1 MRVAVVTPR
10 FREPRQWFQQCLDSV
25 RDQTYPCT
33 HIVVNDGADRGPSN
47 SEHVQVIDLP
57 VSLGFIGDPARAI
70 GSVSAVAQGFDAIAW
85 LDADNWYSSNH
96 IGSLVKLHRDTGAA
110 VLTSHRYLHRLDGG
124 PLGPCPETDGNSF
137 ADTSTMM
144 ITRAAFGVIPTWF
157 LMEPK
162 YHPIGDRMIWK
173 RITDEGISHAHS
185 GLMTL
190 HYRSAWRFHYEH
202 FGLEPPVDGLKESKW
217 VD

>member
-10 FREPRQWFQQCLDSV
+10 FREPREWFQQCLDSV

-33 HIVVNDGADRGPSN
+33 HIVVNDGAERGPDN
-47 SEHVQVIDLP
+47 SDRVQVIDLP

-85 LDADNWYSSNH
+85 LDADNWYSPNH
-96 IGSLVKLHRDTGAA
+96 IESLVKLHQDTGAA

-124 PLGPCPETDGNSF
+124 RLGPCPETDGTSF
-137 ADTSTMM
+137 ADTSTML
-144 ITRAAFGVIPTWF
+144 ITREAFGVIPTWF

-162 YHPIGDRMIWK
+162 YHPIGDRMIWSY
-173 RITDEGISHAHS
+173 ITDEGISHAHS

-190 HYRSAWRFHYEH
+190 HYRTAWRFHYEH
-202 FGLEPPVDGLKESKW
+202 FGLEPPIQGLKESQW
-217 VD
+217 ID